1 MRLKNF
7 EVSIPI
13 LVYKNKVTHFFSRN
27 PVAIEWALI
36 ECIKRFYDDEAF
48 KNITIKMF
56 FENIL
61 KVQDIDLLVKPCVE
75 ELISLGIISSIDI
88 HKEIDCI
95 CIKDLQFTTLG
106 NEIIKDGKIP
116 SKEIEDLLTIAYSP
130 LNKNIVTSGEKFL
143 QNEKSEININLD
155 TMYREYPKENF
166 INYIKSN
173 KSKFSWLDKNSHIK
187 DVEPINVTLK
197 YKYEKGLIIINEKGE
212 LELHIDDNIF
222 KEYIEKNIDIYEIL
236 NLAGAIDNNL
246 TSTLEKNA
254 TDIIDKIDSFLEVK
268 NIQKIIK
275 ENLLL
280 SNINIIRKVKEIDLE
295 EIIQVFK
302 QSNITNSLLIVLD
315 KTREDSYMELLNDS
329 KIMLYIP
336 DDTIIDTEFIYL
348 NNKSK
353 NICISD
359 IKTKYKDDEL
369 YITTPYLYKTSIL
382 HESEIIEKIEHLINK
397 IAIENIEILMVQT
410 IWKSKEVL
418 WREVLNEIS
427 KRNFPIEEKIINLIK
442 VKDKIEVIF
451 NKKVPWKKDLLDII
465 TDYIKNANILC
476 NEELRVLL
484 SKLNIELIVN
494 KENSDEILDV
504 LISKINYIESVKDL
518 EEFYNIL
525 ELLKIN
531 KTSIKEKC
539 LKENLYNT
547 NVVIEL
553 KERFEEV
560 DFINK
565 LKTYTIIEERIK
577 DLKDVENKLK
587 KHLKLESILEFYKLE
602 DFDSVSKNIKQ
613 KDVEAMIN
621 RWNSKLNELKNII
634 NTYKFDDKE
643 SSIDIINKN
652 LNEFLVFI
660 NKISFEIPDG
670 FEKVYVLDT
679 NVFIH
684 KPDILLY
691 FRDEDY
697 IVVPKKVIEELDNLK
712 FKKPN
717 LRLDINTAIGHIN
730 KRFEKNQLIFED
742 SDIDLLPEEYEPTPD
757 NMILSVA
764 IKYKKFNTT
773 LISSDKIF
781 SVKASSEDID
791 NVDLDTFLISIKKEG

>member
-7 EVSIPI
+7 EISIPI

-61 KVQDIDLLVKPCVE
+61 KLQDIDLLVKPCVE
-75 ELISLGIISSIDI
+75 ELISLGIISPIDI

-95 CIKDLQFTTLG
+95 CIKDLQLTTLG
-106 NEIIKDGKIP
+106 NEIIKEGKIP
-116 SKEIEDLLTIAYSP
+116 SKDIEDLLTITYSP
-130 LNKNIVTSGEKFL
+130 LNKSIVTSGEKFL
-143 QNEKSEININLD
+143 QNEKGEINIDLD
-155 TMYREYPKENF
+155 TKYSAYPKENF

-187 DVEPINVTLK
+187 DIEPINVTTK

-212 LELHIDDNIF
+212 LELSIDDNIF

-236 NLAGAIDNNL
+236 NLAGIIDNNL

-254 TDIIDKIDSFLEVK
+254 TDIIGNIDLFLEEK
-268 NIQKIIK
+268 NIQKNIK

-280 SNINIIRKVKEIDLE
+280 SNMNIIRKVKEIDVE
-295 EIIQVFK
+295 EMIQVFK
-302 QSNITNSLLIVLD
+302 QSNTTNSLLIILD
-315 KTREDSYMELLNDS
+315 KTLENSNIELLNNN
-329 KIMLYIP
+329 KIILYIP
-336 DDTIIDTEFIYL
+336 DDNIIDTEFVYL

-369 YITTPYLYKTSIL
+369 YITTPYLYKTNIFD
-382 HESEIIEKIEHLINK
+382 ENEIIEKIENLINK
-397 IAIENIEILMVQT
+397 RAIENIDILIVQG
-410 IWKSKEVL
+410 IWKSIEAL
-418 WREVLNEIS
+418 WREILNIIT
-427 KRNFPIEEKIINLIK
+427 KLNFPIEEKIINLINLK
-442 VKDKIEVIF
+442 NKIEGIY
-451 NKKVPWKKDLLDII
+451 NKKLPWKKDLLDII
-465 TDYIKNANILC
+465 IDYIKDIHILC
-476 NEELRVLL
+476 NEELRILL
-484 SKLNIELIVN
+484 SKLNIELITN
-494 KENSDEILDV
+494 KENSDEILET
-504 LISKINYIESVKDL
+504 LISKINYIKSVKDL

-525 ELLKIN
+525 ELSKIN
-531 KTSIKEKC
+531 KSSIKEKC
-539 LKENLYNT
+539 LKDNLYNA
-547 NVVIEL
+547 NVIIEL

-565 LKTYTIIEERIK
+565 LKTYTLIEERIK

-602 DFDSVSKNIKQ
+602 DFDLVSKYIKQ

-634 NTYKFDDKE
+634 NTYKLNDKE
-643 SSIDIINKN
+643 SSIDVINKN

-660 NKISFEIPDG
+660 NKVSLKIPDG

-730 KRFEKNQLIFED
+730 KRFEKNQLVFED
-742 SDIDLLPEEYEPTPD
+742 SDIDLLPKEYEPTPD

-764 IKYKKFNTT
+764 IKYKNFNTT

-791 NVDLDTFLISIKKEG
+791 NVDLDTFLMYL